1 MSLRTYIYFFYHRKQ
16 NDRIKHSIT
25 KQEGSEAIEVKQSYC
40 DLITQKQTWTQL
52 EQTQTKPDLTMIQT
66 WSNKK

>member
-1 MSLRTYIYFFYHRKQ
+1 MSLRTYTYFFYHRKQ

-40 DLITQKQTWTQL
+40 ELVTQK
-52 EQTQTKPDLTMIQT
+52 
-66 WSNKK
+66 